1 MRKLFTLFCI
11 TTLLLGSITTQ
22 AQSIIESV
30 SASSQLKLKK
40 VDSQHNELAF
50 TIEDA
55 IQLVRFFTSKNDIV
69 AACKSDLV
77 NNTLKVTG
85 HEGIPLS
92 ELLLETEVN
101 SELLTMGYFVEVEGQ
116 ATIAAPAV
124 SSNNPRPL
132 DEDCDE
138 CTEVKVNK
146 NLVDYVMDKA
156 NNGGDGELI
165 FDFDSDGFN
174 DPFGSYSTEG
184 SSSSGVDNFMIS
196 TENNS
201 TLNLDSLQKVIN
213 KVPIQQDLEIIEE

>member
-11 TTLLLGSITTQ
+11 TTLLLGSIATQ
-22 AQSIIESV
+22 AQSIESV

-55 IQLVRFFTSKNDIV
+55 IQLVRFFTSKSDIV
-69 AACKSDLV
+69 AECKSDLV

-85 HEGIPLS
+85 HEGVPLT
-92 ELLLETEVN
+92 ELLLETDFN

-124 SSNNPRPL
+124 SSNTSMPL

-138 CTEVKVNK
+138 CTEVKINK

-156 NNGGDGELI
+156 NSGGDGELI

-174 DPFGSYSTEG
+174 DPFGSFSTEG
-184 SSSSGVDNFMIS
+184 SSSGSDNFMLP

-201 TLNLDSLQKVIN
+201 NLNLDSLQKVIN
-213 KVPIQQDLEIIEE
+213 KVPVQDLEVIEE